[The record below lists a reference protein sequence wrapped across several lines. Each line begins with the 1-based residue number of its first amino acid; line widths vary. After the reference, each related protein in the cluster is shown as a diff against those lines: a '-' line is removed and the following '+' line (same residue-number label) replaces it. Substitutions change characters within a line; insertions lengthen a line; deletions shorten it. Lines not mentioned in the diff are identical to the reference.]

1 MENIIENITI
11 DPTKTALLV
20 LHWQNELIKP
30 DGKLYGPISKTIQS
44 KHIIENTLAAL
55 KASRNSGIMVV
66 YVNACHRPNFPE
78 MPQKPAPLASGL
90 REAQAFIVGTWGT
103 EVIDELAPLN
113 NEIILTNSST
123 SAFFCT
129 ELDMLLR
136 NRGVTDIVLSG
147 IATNWVV
154 ESTARDAFNRGY
166 FVYTLSDCCYGS
178 SDEAHNYSLTNV
190 LPLLGAV
197 VSSMDYCSKVEMINN
212 R

>member
-1 MENIIENITI
+1 MENIIGNLTI
-11 DPTKTALLV
+11 DPKKTALLV

-44 KHIIENTLAAL
+44 MHIIENTLDAL
-55 KASRNSGIMVV
+55 KASRNAGIMII
-66 YVNACHRPNFPE
+66 YVNACHRPSFPE
-78 MPQKPAPLASGL
+78 MPKKPAPLAAGL
-90 REAQAFIVGTWGT
+90 REAQAFIEGTWGT
-103 EVIDELAPLN
+103 EVIDELAPLK
-113 NEIILTNSST
+113 NEIILMNSST

-129 ELDMLLR
+129 ELDMLMR

-197 VSSMDYCSKVEMINN
+197 VSSMDYCAKVKVTDN